1 MDNDRFHQLLLE
13 RLDRMDDT
21 IDKMETQVVDRFDG
35 MDATLES
42 INNRLREVEI
52 KVGKLEERKLIIDG
66 FRGWIAVAISI
77 AAVIL
82 VWLK

>member
-1 MDNDRFHQLLLE
+1 MDNDKFHQLLLE
-13 RLDRMDDT
+13 RLDRMDDA
-21 IDKMETQVVDRFDG
+21 IDKMETRVVDRFDR

-66 FRGWIAVAISI
+66 FRGWIAVAIAI
-77 AAVIL
+77 AAML
-82 VWLK
+82 LAWLK